1 MSQFRSRT
9 SPWLSGGSRPR
20 PQGHD
25 GHPTGAATGGA
36 GGGGAHPS
44 EDAPPIGTERW
55 GYTVWGEP
63 RHRSEDGDR
72 F

>member
-20 PQGHD
+20 PHGHD

-36 GGGGAHPS
+36 GGGGGRGGSFGGRGGGRGGGGGGQKRNRDDSA
-44 EDAPPIGTERW
+44 GK
-55 GYTVWGEP
+55 
-63 RHRSEDGDR
+63 
-72 F
+72 